1 MFSKRLLSTLLTL
14 GSLYSAQAQDPGV
27 GGFIVST
34 PLATNAAGTV
44 KVNVLNGSS
53 TPIPQANN
61 ATWTINL
68 PPNIGVTGNSISP
81 TAANIT
87 TTVGTYSPV
96 TGTIVTLV
104 SNLGAVPG
112 NANYTLT
119 LNVIGVAPG
128 TDAPISINAAS
139 SPPVGTN
146 ISGNDNASTTI
157 TVTGPLPVGLV
168 TFTAQAQPNKSVSLA
183 WTTAWETSNKGF
195 RIERSKDLMT
205 FETVGE
211 VTEVAPASNGLTKY
225 HLTDLTP
232 FMGSS
237 YYRLTQTDLSGKAT
251 VYPAISVVIREEAYG
266 VFPNPVVSEGSF
278 MLRLDEPQTAILG
291 FYSSQGCALP
301 LQKTGFQAG
310 NLLLKTNSPLPA
322 GIYLL
327 TVQERGQT
335 RQHRLVVQ

>member
-1 MFSKRLLSTLLTL
+1 MFRKRLLITLLTL
-14 GSLYSAQAQDPGV
+14 GSLYQAQAQDPGV
-27 GGFIVST
+27 GGFIVSS

-44 KVNVLNGSS
+44 KVNILNGSS

-81 TAANIT
+81 TASNIAV
-87 TTVGTYSPV
+87 TVGTYSAI

-128 TDAPISINAAS
+128 TDAPISINASS
-139 SPPVGTN
+139 SPAVGTN

-157 TVTGPLPVGLV
+157 TVTGPLPVALV
-168 TFTAQAQPNKSVSLA
+168 SFTAQAQPDKRVALA
-183 WTTAWETSNKGF
+183 WTTAWETNNKGY
-195 RIERSKDLMT
+195 RIERSKDLIT

-211 VTEVAPASNGLTKY
+211 LTEVAPNSTGLTKY
-225 HLTDLTP
+225 GLTDSTP
-232 FMGSS
+232 FLGTS

-251 VYPAISVVIREEAYG
+251 VFPAVSVVIRDEAYG
-266 VFPNPVVSEGSF
+266 VFPNPVASEGGF
-278 MLRLDEPQTAILG
+278 VLRLDEPQTAVLG
-291 FYSSQGCALP
+291 FYSPQGRALP
-301 LQKTGFQAG
+301 LQKTGVQSG
-310 NLLLKTNSPLPA
+310 NLLLKTSGPLPA

-327 TVQERGQT
+327 TVQERGQI